1 MSRCSI
7 LSKAWMTSARNPATD
22 DRVDAVKP
30 KSIASMRP
38 ATVSTTSR
46 SPKALRYSR
55 TATAIVYLCAEYPS
69 T

>member
-30 KSIASMRP
+30 NSMRP